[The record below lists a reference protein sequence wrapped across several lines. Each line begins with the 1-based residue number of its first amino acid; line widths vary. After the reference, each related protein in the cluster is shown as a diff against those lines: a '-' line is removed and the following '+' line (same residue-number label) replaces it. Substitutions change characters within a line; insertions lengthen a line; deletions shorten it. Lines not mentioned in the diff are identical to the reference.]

1 MVVCCVMVYCL
12 CLFVQQRGVH
22 REGNEMDLH
31 HRTKSWPTDGDGAT
45 KRVYV
50 NQVNRTHEG
59 RQCNVSHHAKSHHIH
74 VVSSTYVSP
83 FDLCQEADYPYTS
96 ANTDVAGTCTPP
108 SNNTFVPLA
117 PAYKQVSLR
126 FNVDALATA
135 VVQRPIALYV
145 DGSCAIFQS
154 YGSGVITDPSCTNGT
169 VNHALLLVGYGTYSD
184 ATPYWKV
191 GPFLTFHLVS
201 VP

>member
-1 MVVCCVMVYCL
+1 MS
-12 CLFVQQRGVH
+12 QG
-22 REGNEMDLH
+22 
-31 HRTKSWPTDGDGAT
+31 PA
-45 KRVYV
+45 
-50 NQVNRTHEG
+50 
-59 RQCNVSHHAKSHHIH
+59 
-74 VVSSTYVSP
+74 P
-83 FDLCQEADYPYTS
+83 
-96 ANTDVAGTCTPP
+96 PP

-117 PAYKQVSLR
+117 PAYKQVSPR

-145 DGSCAIFQS
+145 DASCATFQS